1 MSNTQTTD
9 SATFKLTKSI
19 DESSHDWKFIG
30 PKGFGSRALCIA
42 IDPTD
47 AKHVYCGSASSGL
60 WRSTDGAENWKM
72 VDTGHPVTGVGAVAF
87 HPDCPETIYVGT
99 GEVYGYN
106 QARKGFDVITTRGSY
121 GFGILGSVDG
131 GQSWS
136 LCLDWTD
143 LGTTGIQDLA
153 VCIDKQGKTTV
164 WAATT
169 EGVWRAEGGAPGE
182 LPKHD
187 QWKKSLDV
195 KMVTSISVNTANPD
209 DLIVATGGL
218 GRPERGIY
226 RSKDGGTSWHKLIR
240 GLPISW
246 VGKAILARSPSSP
259 NVVYVSIG
267 NKIGFEYSG
276 AGIAQSGD
284 DAGQPGDIQ
293 QMYKAHFVSERTL
306 EPVNYLCRSMD
317 GGASWDIVNKGSY
330 AGSQGW
336 YALGLAVMPDSPF
349 DLMVA
354 GEVMYRSYDG
364 GRSLAKDHEMDD
376 NGNGNTPAKHRAIY
390 SSVYDKLNDSIT
402 LVDYH
407 AIVVAPNDPSVIYFA
422 VDQGI
427 FRSTDKGASLVRC
440 NKGYNTIQ
448 FYPDGATSAK
458 DDHFLAF
465 NAQDYGAGYLQYNG
479 SPKWKLVDGYGFEG
493 GFVAYDDTNDIVF
506 AGVQLNTRVG
516 RVYSKNPKNGPD
528 APDSNNGG
536 KNFITAP
543 DAFQRSPSVLNTT
556 SWNAPLVAAP
566 SNPGV
571 LYATR
576 DIVLRSTGVKV
587 KAAPGR
593 HKTNTPAGETW
604 IPTNLGEDLDGN
616 PILRLAVHPEK
627 DDHLIIA
634 TAPRYSWMSVF
645 KSTNGGR
652 TWSEHTRGIDMEH
665 RHREPTSLRI
675 HPDKPGKVYM
685 TFSDPQGGHIWTI
698 EDFWRDEHSAW
709 RCIDGKGLPNVHTSD
724 CIPDPK
730 VEGQLFAG
738 NDYGVFR
745 TADNGEHW
753 EKLKGGE
760 IPSGVQVIQ
769 LMLAHKNRLLRAAT
783 HGNGVY
789 ELQLE

>member
-1 MSNTQTTD
+1 MSKTHATD
-9 SATFKLTKSI
+9 SDASEATTPTGEHLKAW
-19 DESSHDWKFIG
+19 EFIG
-30 PKGFGSRALCIA
+30 PTGFGSRALSIA
-42 IDPTD
+42 VDPTN

-72 VDTGHPVTGVGAVAF
+72 VDTGYPVTGVGAVAF

-121 GFGILGSVDG
+121 GFGVLASVDG

-136 LCLDWTD
+136 LCLDWHD
-143 LGTTGIQDLA
+143 LGTTGVQDLA
-153 VCIDKQGKTTV
+153 VCTDKQGKTIV

-169 EGVWRAEGGAPGE
+169 EGVWRAEVKKPGK

-195 KMVTSISVNTANPD
+195 KMATSISVNSADPD
-209 DLIVATGGL
+209 DLIVACGGL
-218 GRPERGIY
+218 GIPERGIY
-226 RSKDGGTSWHKLIR
+226 RSTDSGANWHKLIR

-246 VGKAILARSPSSP
+246 IGKAILARSPSDP

-267 NKIGFEYSG
+267 NKVGFEYSG
-276 AGIAQSGD
+276 AGIGQNGD
-284 DAGQPGDIQ
+284 PGDIQ
-293 QMYKAHFVSERTL
+293 QVYKAHFVSEPTL
-306 EPVNYLCRSMD
+306 EPVNYLCRSMN

-330 AGSQGW
+330 CGSQGW

-349 DLMVA
+349 DVMVA

-376 NGNGNTPAKHRAIY
+376 HGNGNTPAKHRAIY

-407 AIVVAPNDPSVIYFA
+407 AIVVAPSDSSVIYFA

-440 NKGYNTIQ
+440 NQGYNTIQ
-448 FYPDGATSAK
+448 FYPDGACSEK
-458 DDHFLAF
+458 NEHFLAF

-479 SPKWKLVDGYGFEG
+479 DLEWKLVDGYGFEG
-493 GFVAYDDTNDIVF
+493 GFVAYDDVNEIVF

-516 RVYSKNPKNGPD
+516 RVYANDPAKGPD

-543 DAFQRSPSVLNTT
+543 DAFQRSHNVLNTT

-566 SNPGV
+566 SNASV

-576 DIVLRSTGVKV
+576 DIVLRSVGVNV

-593 HKTNTPAGETW
+593 PKTNTPAGETW
-604 IPTNLGEDLDGN
+604 VPTNLGEDLDGN

-627 DDHLIIA
+627 EDHLIIA

-645 KSTNGGR
+645 SSTDGGR
-652 TWSEHTRGIDMEH
+652 TWSDLSCGIDMEH
-665 RHREPTSLRI
+665 RHREPTSVRI
-675 HPDKPGKVYM
+675 HPDRPETVYM
-685 TFSDPQGGHIWTI
+685 TFSDPQGGHIWTLQDAWG
-698 EDFWRDEHSAW
+698 EEPGQW
-709 RCIDGKGLPNVHTSD
+709 RCIDGKGLPNAHTSD
-724 CIPDPK
+724 CIPDPHID
-730 VEGQLFAG
+730 GQLFAG
-738 NDYGVFR
+738 NDYGVYH
-745 TADNGEHW
+745 TIDSGEHW
-753 EKLKGGE
+753 KKMEGGD
-760 IPSGVQVIQ
+760 IPPGVQVIQ
-769 LMLAHKNRLLRAAT
+769 LILSHKHRLLRAAT

-789 ELQLE
+789 QLQLE